1 MEMPVS
7 NSVLSFFI
15 LASFVAF
22 VAAAWGVI
30 RPYRGLG
37 RRWFALATVASFFV
51 MLLVVP
57 QQPQNA
63 ASAKN
68 TSEPNSGV
76 SSDQPAILA
85 KVEEA
90 SHSWTEYTRSE
101 SPDVVKAVGPIAF
114 KKLGKLEPGAFYAT
128 AESTNCDKVTSG
140 AVSPDKSTKGAPVWL
155 VDCDNGNRFVI
166 TAGEAA
172 DALKLKKTGALALND
187 VSASCTAEN
196 LEACVASDAQKSA
209 SQAEVVSACDTAV
222 QQALIGDSSMD
233 WHWDYAFEK
242 GDTVQVVR
250 GFKATNAFGAKL
262 KHRYFCDFDTAK
274 KEITRLSVEGPFGTK
289 RLI

>member
-1 MEMPVS
+1 MSFLIVACFVS
-7 NSVLSFFI
+7 FL
-15 LASFVAF
+15 
-22 VAAAWGVI
+22 AAAWGVI
-30 RPYRGLG
+30 RPYRGVR
-37 RRWFALATVASFFV
+37 RRWFAVAAVGVFFA
-51 MLLVVP
+51 MLVIAP
-57 QQPQNA
+57 DAPQNA

-68 TSEPNSGV
+68 GSQPSSGV
-76 SSDQPAILA
+76 RNDQAAILA

-90 SHSWTEYTRSE
+90 SHSWAEYTRGE
-101 SPDVVKAVGPIAF
+101 SPDVFKAVGASAF
-114 KKLGKLEPGAFYAT
+114 SRLGKLEPGAFYAA
-128 AESTNCDKVTSG
+128 AESANCDKVTSG

-166 TAGEAA
+166 TAGEAT
-172 DALKLKKTGALALND
+172 DALKLKNTGALALND
-187 VSASCTAEN
+187 VSASCTEEN
-196 LEACVASDAQKSA
+196 LEACTASDAQKSA
-209 SQAEVVSACDTAV
+209 SQAEVVSNCDTAV

-233 WHWDYAFEK
+233 WHWDYAFGK

-274 KEITRLSVEGPFGTK
+274 NEITRLTIEGPFGNK